1 MSITTAARAG
11 APRRAPA
18 GRPGR
23 RPHATRAS
31 DGWWP
36 VLFVLPLFLGVAV
49 FYLYPIVET
58 AYLSFTTSGPFGG
71 STFTGLENYGKLA
84 SDPQIGRS
92 LLNTLVYTAIVM
104 CGVPIAVYLASLVN
118 RPGLRFAKIYRMTF
132 FLPYVAMP
140 VAISM
145 VWRMIYNGDFGI
157 LNSAL
162 SLLGIPGPH
171 WISTEWLALISVA
184 ILGLWISLGFN
195 MIILSA
201 GLKGIPV
208 ELYEAASID
217 GASRFRQFRQIT
229 VPLLTPSIFFVT
241 VITVIG
247 GFQLFDLLFVLLGT
261 GNPAMADSQS
271 LVYLFFNESFIKNDK
286 GYGATIAILILV
298 LVSVATA
305 VQFRFQRRWVNYV

>member
-1 MSITTAARAG
+1 
-11 APRRAPA
+11 
-18 GRPGR
+18 
-23 RPHATRAS
+23 
-31 DGWWP
+31 
-36 VLFVLPLFLGVAV
+36 
-49 FYLYPIVET
+49 
-58 AYLSFTTSGPFGG
+58 
-71 STFTGLENYGKLA
+71 
-84 SDPQIGRS
+84 
-92 LLNTLVYTAIVM
+92 
-104 CGVPIAVYLASLVN
+104 
-118 RPGLRFAKIYRMTF
+118 
-132 FLPYVAMP
+132 
-140 VAISM
+140 SM

>member
-1 MSITTAARAG
+1 MSVNNAAKVG
-11 APRRAPA
+11 APGRAPTGGA
-18 GRPGR
+18 RQKSR
-23 RPHATRAS
+23 AIRAT

-36 VLFVLPLFLGVAV
+36 VLFVLPIFAGVAV

-58 AYLSFTTSGPFGG
+58 AYLSFTTSGAFGG
-71 STFTGLENYGKLA
+71 STFTGMENYGTLA

-92 LLNTLVYTAIVM
+92 LLNTLLYTAIVL
-104 CGVPIAVYLASLVN
+104 CGVPIAVGLASLIN

-145 VWRMIYNGDFGI
+145 VWRIIYNGDFGV
-157 LNSAL
+157 LNFAL
-162 SLLGIPGPH
+162 SLFGVQGPH
-171 WISTEWLALISVA
+171 WISTDWLALISVA
-184 ILGLWISLGFN
+184 VLGLWISLGFN

-247 GFQLFDLLFVLLGT
+247 GFQLFDLLYVLLGT
-261 GNPAMADSQS
+261 GNPALVNSQS
-271 LVYLFFNESFIKNDK
+271 LVYFFFNETFVKNDK
-286 GYGATIAILILV
+286 GYGAAVAIVILV
-298 LVSVATA
+298 LVSIATA
-305 VQFRFQRRWVNYV
+305 IQFRFQRRWVNYV

>member
-1 MSITTAARAG
+1 MSVNTASKVG
-11 APRRAPA
+11 APDRAPA
-18 GRPGR
+18 GGAQRKRAGV
-23 RPHATRAS
+23 RAS

-49 FYLYPIVET
+49 FYLFPIIQT
-58 AYLSFTTSGPFGG
+58 AYLSFTTSGAFGG
-71 STFTGLENYGKLA
+71 STFTGLKNYGQLA
-84 SDPQIGRS
+84 SDPQIGRA
-92 LLNTLVYTAIVM
+92 LLNTLVFTAIVL
-104 CGVPIAVYLASLVN
+104 CGVPIAVGLASLVN
-118 RPGLRFAKIYRMTF
+118 RPRLRFAKIYRMMF

-145 VWRMIYNGDFGI
+145 VWRMIYNGDFGV
-157 LNSAL
+157 LNFAL
-162 SLLGIPGPH
+162 SLFGIKGPH
-171 WISTEWLALISVA
+171 WTSTEWLALISVA

-229 VPLLTPSIFFVT
+229 VPLLTPSIFFVII
-241 VITVIG
+241 ITVIG
-247 GFQLFDLLFVLLGT
+247 GFQLFDLLYVLLGA

-271 LVYLFFNESFIKNDK
+271 LVYLFYNESFVKNDK
-286 GYGATIAILILV
+286 GYGATVAMLILV
-298 LVSVATA
+298 LVSIVTA
-305 VQFRFQRRWVNYV
+305 IQFRFQRRWVNYV